1 MKQLLYPIVY
11 WQPPKTFYNVLKVLS
26 YWSEIKVAEENVSA
40 SEKILLT
47 MHNLGVMRQGVAK
60 AASELA
66 QILQKTTDDVLD
78 ALNRHEADGYVK
90 SYTDQ
95 EGTRRFYLTA
105 VGIIKVCSSFT

>member
-1 MKQLLYPIVY
+1 M
-11 WQPPKTFYNVLKVLS
+11 T
-26 YWSEIKVAEENVSA
+26 EENISP
-40 SEKILLT
+40 SERILLT

-66 QILQKTTDDVLD
+66 QILQKATDDILD
-78 ALNRHEADGYVK
+78 ALNKHEANGYVK

-95 EGTRRFYLTA
+95 EGTRRFYLTV

>member
-1 MKQLLYPIVY
+1 M
-11 WQPPKTFYNVLKVLS
+11 VLR
-26 YWSEIKVAEENVSA
+26 YRSEVKLTEENVSP
-40 SEKILLT
+40 SEQILLA

-66 QILQKTTDDVLD
+66 QLLQRATDEILD